1 MKPLKHYARSMLIV
15 MALTGCSSVF
25 AQITIQAKSQKIR
38 AILPEIEEKS
48 KHVFFFSNN
57 LSDLDKEINLQVNN
71 KPLQFVLDQL
81 FRNTNIAYKVDA
93 EEQIILSNKTYAL
106 KTAQQIKNKR
116 VTGVVLDEMGEPIIG
131 ASVLIKDTKEGTITD
146 YDGNFILEKVPE
158 NSILVVSYIGYASQN
173 VKTGVSDSYKVKLKE
188 DVKKLNEVV
197 VTAMGI
203 ERKAESLT
211 YATQKVGGK
220 ELTRAKDVN
229 FVNSLQGKAAGLI
242 ITPNSS
248 GAGGG
253 SSKIILRGQTSI
265 MGNNQ
270 PLIVVDGIPMS
281 NGMSGQTT
289 NLDTEGGRDGGDILS
304 TINPDDIAD
313 ISILKGPNA
322 AALYGSA
329 ANNGVIIITTKTGRE
344 GKVRVD
350 VSSNITFETPH
361 VYPKVQQLFAPEIL
375 GTEVSYNGWGQKISD
390 ITDDQLATFPYLT
403 RNPRNNISD
412 FFTTGQTYNNSVS
425 LSGGTENS
433 TSYFSYGNTVQKGLI
448 ENNKFARH
456 NLLFKESFL
465 LFDKNLKIDVSA
477 NYITQTVRNRPVI
490 GKGFSSLLGL
500 YRTPSAVD
508 LRYFNR
514 NRTHTATSD
523 DYVVTAGTGNSKLI
537 GEQVQTWGWQEL
549 WVNNPYFMLD
559 AVRDELKRD
568 RFMTSVTAR
577 YNITKELNV
586 QGRASVDKI
595 TDRSLA
601 TRDASIFT
609 NITVPTQNAHYWS
622 GNSAHQEVYADAL
635 ASYNTQIEKVTVSAT
650 VGTSMKRIQDNN
662 SWITKMTDTTY
673 VKPNLAWPLP
683 GGGNFGSGASN
694 TNYRGGN
701 LDAGASGNM
710 TNWESAVF
718 ATTQIGILNKA
729 YIEASFRNDW
739 AKAFQQFSKANKFRS
754 FPYWS
759 IGGNVLLKE
768 LLPSYLP
775 HFDSFKLRGSYSVV
789 GNSIPNGL
797 YYAQTIDPISGAL
810 GARPPAFDNPMPEQT
825 KSVEVGIDGS
835 LFQNQ
840 FDFDLTFYQA
850 IMENQFIT
858 IGVASSNQ
866 AKPINS
872 GKVRNR
878 GVEFTGN
885 FQRSF
890 NRNIRWRTGVTMAY
904 NDNKILK
911 TYRYPDGSSQELTVG
926 PGSLGIKSYYREGG
940 SYGDLYVKDFQYDS
954 DGKIVLNDGRPA
966 LTQEYTKFVGNTAS
980 KFTFGWNNTLS
991 YKQLSFYML
1000 IDGKLGGKV
1009 VSLSQAEMD
1018 EYGLSERSAL
1028 ARQTNNGMVTLPDGQ
1043 TVTARNYYE
1052 TMGAEQATCFY
1063 DATNLRIRE
1072 ISLGYTF
1079 LDLFGPGKNIV
1090 VSVVGRNLLFLYKKS
1105 PVDPDISV
1113 SAANGASGIETFS
1126 LPTTRS
1132 FGFNL
1137 KLSF

>member
-1 MKPLKHYARSMLIV
+1 MLISL
-15 MALTGCSSVF
+15 ALSVCPGIY
-25 AQITIQAKSQKIR
+25 AQITINAKSQKIR
-38 AILPEIEEKS
+38 SILPQIEEKS
-48 KHVFFFSNN
+48 QHVFFFSNN
-57 LSDLDKEINLQVNN
+57 LSDLDKEKTLQVNN
-71 KPLQFVLDQL
+71 KSLDYVLDQL
-81 FRNTNIAYKVDA
+81 FRETNIAYHVDKD
-93 EEQIILSNKTYAL
+93 EQIVLSSKSQAVKSTQEA
-106 KTAQQIKNKR
+106 KNKR
-116 VTGVVLDEMGEPIIG
+116 IAGVVLDETGEPIIG

-146 YDGNFILEKVPE
+146 YDGKFVLDKVPE
-158 NSILVVSYIGYASQN
+158 NGMIVVSYIGYASQD
-173 VKTGVSDSYKVKLKE
+173 VKVGAPDNYKIKLKE

-203 ERKAESLT
+203 ERKSESLT

-229 FVNSLQGKAAGLI
+229 FVNSLQGKAAGLT
-242 ITPNSS
+242 ITPNAS

-270 PLIVVDGIPMS
+270 PLIVIDGIPMS

-329 ANNGVIIITTKTGRE
+329 ANNGVIIITTKSGRE
-344 GKVRVD
+344 GKVRID

-361 VYPKVQQLFAPEIL
+361 VYPKVQKTFAPEIS
-375 GTEVSYNGWGQKISD
+375 GTDISYNGWGGRVSD

-403 RNPRNNISD
+403 RNPRDNMSD

-433 TSYFSYGNTVQKGLI
+433 SSYFSYGNTAQKGLI
-448 ENNKFARH
+448 ENNKFVRH

-465 LFDKNLKIDVSA
+465 MFNKKLKIDVSA
-477 NYITQTVRNRPVI
+477 NYITQTVKNRPVI
-490 GKGFSSLLGL
+490 GKGFSSLVGL

-508 LRYFNR
+508 LRYYDR

-523 DYVVTAGTGNSKLI
+523 DYVVNAGDGNHKLI
-537 GEQVQTWGWQEL
+537 GEQVQTWAWKEL
-549 WVNNPYFMLD
+549 WINNPYYMLD
-559 AVRDELKRD
+559 AVRDEMKRD
-568 RFMTSVTAR
+568 RFMTSVTAK
-577 YNITKELNV
+577 YDITEELNV
-586 QGRASVDKI
+586 QARASVDKI
-595 TDRSLA
+595 NERGLV

-622 GNSAHQEVYADAL
+622 NNSAHREIYSDYL
-635 ASYNTQIEKVTVSAT
+635 ATYNKQIKDISVSTT
-650 VGTSMKRIQDNN
+650 VGTSFKRIQDNN
-662 SWITKMTDTTY
+662 TWITKMTDSTY
-673 VKPNLAWPLP
+673 VKPNIAWPLP
-683 GGGNFGSGASN
+683 GGGNSGSGSSN

-701 LDAGASGNM
+701 LDAGASGNVS
-710 TNWESAVF
+710 NWETAVF
-718 ATTQIGILNKA
+718 ATAQIGLFNKA
-729 YIEASFRNDW
+729 YIDASFRNDW
-739 AKAFQQFSKANKFRS
+739 AQAFQQFSKDNSYRS

-759 IGGNVLLKE
+759 VGGNALLKE
-768 LLPSYLP
+768 IFPSYLP
-775 HFDSFKLRGSYSVV
+775 KFDNLKLRASYSVV

-797 YYAQTIDPISGAL
+797 YYAQGINPITGEM
-810 GARPPAFDNPMPEQT
+810 GARPPAFDNPKPEET
-825 KSVEVGIDGS
+825 KSVEVGIDGA
-835 LFQNQ
+835 LFNNQ
-840 FDFDLTFYQA
+840 LDFDLTFYQA
-850 IMENQFIT
+850 VMENQFIT

-878 GVEFTGN
+878 GVEFSAN

-890 NRNIRWRTGVTMAY
+890 TRDFRWRTGVTMAY

-926 PGSLGIKSYYREGG
+926 AGSLGIKSYYREGG
-940 SYGDLYVKDFQYDS
+940 AYGDLYVKDFQYDA
-954 DGKIVLNDGRPA
+954 DGKIILNDGRPT
-966 LTQEYTKFVGNTAS
+966 LTQEYTKFVGNTAA
-980 KFTFGWNNTLS
+980 KYTFGWNNTLS
-991 YKQLSFYML
+991 WKDFSLYFL
-1000 IDGKLGGKV
+1000 IDGKVGGKV

-1018 EYGLSERSAL
+1018 EYGLSERSAN
-1028 ARQTNNGMVTLPDGQ
+1028 ARLENDGMVTLPDGQ
-1043 TVTARNYYE
+1043 QVTARNYYE

-1063 DATNLRIRE
+1063 DATNLRLRE
-1072 ISLGYTF
+1072 VSLGYTF
-1079 LDLFGPGKNIV
+1079 MDVFGPGKNIV
-1090 VSVVGRNLLFLYKKS
+1090 VSLVGRNLFFIYKKS